1 MTIQE
6 QVKQSYEKLKNKKRA
21 SEIYGCTDFYFKG
34 SIVGG
39 KAKDEDVYHS
49 ALQAIRQAASEH
61 KETAKQVLHDIDVI
75 CEIVTGK

>member
-6 QVKQSYEKLKNKKRA
+6 QVKQAYGKLKNKNRA

-39 KAKDEDVYHS
+39 KAKDEDVYHL
-49 ALQAIRQAASEH
+49 ALQAIKQAASEH
-61 KETAKQVLHDIDVI
+61 KETAQEVLNEIEVI
-75 CEIVTGK
+75 SELITGK